1 MGSSQ
6 DDPYQRDVGS
16 PGHGWGRVPPSPVG
30 TPGPGPVSARFF
42 LMYISITRIVE
53 RLTFIIKNHSL
64 DMVAI
69 HAIFTHG

>member
-30 TPGPGPVSARFF
+30 TPGPGPVSAF
-42 LMYISITRIVE
+42 
-53 RLTFIIKNHSL
+53 KNL
-64 DMVAI
+64 EGL
-69 HAIFTHG
+69 FC